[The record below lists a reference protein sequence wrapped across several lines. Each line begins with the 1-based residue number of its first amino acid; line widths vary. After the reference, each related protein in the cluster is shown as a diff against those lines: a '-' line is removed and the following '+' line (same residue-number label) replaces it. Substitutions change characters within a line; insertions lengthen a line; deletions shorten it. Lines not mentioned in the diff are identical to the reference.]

1 MNSGASVVWVGF
13 ILYHSYITLKCL
25 RKGDGLMPKLPTSPM
40 ELEEMGIDVVHRRF
54 DGIKFLWQTPET
66 HYLLKLILV
75 LLGFMI
81 IYTILITILIAI
93 FGLTLLLSGFC
104 FLLQPFF
111 LLCFLFILVE
121 LAQFYWNDRKYKRFP
136 ERNSLLKMKY
146 WHSRASK
153 GYKRYFLSI
162 IIILNVILLGV
173 FLFINVFHIPRLGV
187 FYSMYLGLIDN
198 SLFFDVIFVSFIHI
212 PSGIYFL
219 MGFIT
224 TRGIM
229 KLFEKR
235 YVEKF
240 QQQWHWFF
248 ILFPIPWIFLIGISV
263 WLKELYDLSHIL
275 GGEFGSSGVSA
286 ALYSYM
292 FLSILGLLVIPKRNW
307 RAGYTASQIATSY
320 IFLLVVI
327 IPMFLGSIIDL
338 MGHFAS
344 YIAIVFLFI
353 QGNLDG
359 YGDDLRKYYDA
370 WERKLQKFHIFSEE
384 DSRNQTYDRALF
396 DNTPLDTDVPNAY
409 RNFILGL
416 ALLLLTLF
424 GFIFHISLTF
434 PLLGTEVGIELLKTQ
449 LELLSLPEISGIALA
464 IFLYVILIVFRK
476 RTFAAVTP

>member
-162 IIILNVILLGV
+162 IIILNVI
-173 FLFINVFHIPRLGV
+173 FK
-187 FYSMYLGLIDN
+187 LI
-198 SLFFDVIFVSFIHI
+198 S
-212 PSGIYFL
+212 
-219 MGFIT
+219 
-224 TRGIM
+224 
-229 KLFEKR
+229 
-235 YVEKF
+235 
-240 QQQWHWFF
+240 
-248 ILFPIPWIFLIGISV
+248 
-263 WLKELYDLSHIL
+263 
-275 GGEFGSSGVSA
+275 
-286 ALYSYM
+286 
-292 FLSILGLLVIPKRNW
+292 
-307 RAGYTASQIATSY
+307 
-320 IFLLVVI
+320 
-327 IPMFLGSIIDL
+327 
-338 MGHFAS
+338 
-344 YIAIVFLFI
+344 
-353 QGNLDG
+353 
-359 YGDDLRKYYDA
+359 
-370 WERKLQKFHIFSEE
+370 
-384 DSRNQTYDRALF
+384 
-396 DNTPLDTDVPNAY
+396 
-409 RNFILGL
+409 
-416 ALLLLTLF
+416 
-424 GFIFHISLTF
+424 
-434 PLLGTEVGIELLKTQ
+434 
-449 LELLSLPEISGIALA
+449 
-464 IFLYVILIVFRK
+464 
-476 RTFAAVTP
+476 